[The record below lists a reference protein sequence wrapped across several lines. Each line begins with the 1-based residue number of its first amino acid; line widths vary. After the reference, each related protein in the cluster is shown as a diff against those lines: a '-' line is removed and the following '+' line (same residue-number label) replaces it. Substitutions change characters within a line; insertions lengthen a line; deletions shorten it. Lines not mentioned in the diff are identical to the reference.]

1 MENDVKQLLFRNENG
16 DIKEAFSHI
25 EGVSFKEHPLE
36 LFILLARYKFAAR
49 LLEKEASVLDA
60 GCGLGL
66 GSVFLSKFCKKV
78 TAVDFDKDM
87 ILKNKSQYADVTNLS
102 FDFIDLT
109 QTPKPEQTYDT
120 VISLDVIEHFPK
132 EKIGLVVENLSKLT
146 RSNGFAIIGTP
157 NVASKP
163 YASSRRLETHHHEFE
178 PNELK
183 SLLKNNFK
191 NVFLFSMTDE
201 VVSLSFPQ
209 MAWYLMAL
217 CVK

>member
-1 MENDVKQLLFRNENG
+1 MDTNSPTFLFRQENG

-49 LLEKEASVLDA
+49 LLEKNSSVLDA

-78 TAVDFDKDM
+78 TAVDFDKEM
-87 ILKNKSQYADVTNLS
+87 ISRNKNQYGDIPNLS

-109 QTPKPEQTYDT
+109 KAPQPDQKYDT

-132 EKIGLVVENLSKLT
+132 DKTNLVLENLSKLT
-146 RSNGFAIIGTP
+146 ADNGFAIIGTP

-163 YASSRRLETHHHEFE
+163 YASTRRLESHYHEFE
-178 PNELK
+178 PEELK
-183 SLLKNNFK
+183 DLLKNYYK

-201 VVSLSFPQ
+201 VVSLSFPK

-217 CVK
+217 CIK